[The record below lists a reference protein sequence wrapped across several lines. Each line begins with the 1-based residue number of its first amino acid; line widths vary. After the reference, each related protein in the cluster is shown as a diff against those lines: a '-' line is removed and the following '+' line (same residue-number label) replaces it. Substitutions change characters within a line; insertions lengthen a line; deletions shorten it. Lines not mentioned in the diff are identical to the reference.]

1 MFVSAD
7 LSSQIS
13 QYGSAYARG
22 LVATAVNLNLAVA
35 VPIQIITTVQL

>member
-1 MFVSAD
+1 MSVSTD
-7 LSSQIS
+7 LSTVIA

-35 VPIQIITTVQL
+35 VPIQVVTTVQL